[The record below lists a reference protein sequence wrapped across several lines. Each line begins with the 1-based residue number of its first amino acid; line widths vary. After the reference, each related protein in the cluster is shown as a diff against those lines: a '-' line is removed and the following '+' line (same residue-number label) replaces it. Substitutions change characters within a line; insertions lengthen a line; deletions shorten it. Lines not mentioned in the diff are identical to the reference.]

1 MIRVILAIA
10 LLWLVLMPP
19 FFTDGACT
27 AEFDKVARQIQENR
41 PSLASSA
48 SAQAYWNSVHVP
60 IQVISADRCRLSK
73 PRFVYDCGSG
83 DLLYVAVPIQNKV
96 CHFYRDSDV
105 RIQLHYD
112 EHGRLRQL
120 QADMKPFKFFSFPWL
135 ALKLYW
141 GR

>member
-1 MIRVILAIA
+1 MIRITLAVA

-27 AEFDKVARQIQENR
+27 AEFDEVARQIQKDK
-41 PSLASSA
+41 PALASSA

-60 IQVISADRCRLSK
+60 IQVISADRCRISK

-83 DLLYVAVPIQNKV
+83 DLLYATVPIQNKV

-105 RIQLHYD
+105 RVQLQYD
-112 EHGRLRQL
+112 DRGRLRQL
-120 QADMKPFKFFSFPWL
+120 QADMKPFKLFSVPWL
-135 ALKLYW
+135 GLTLYW
-141 GR
+141 GK